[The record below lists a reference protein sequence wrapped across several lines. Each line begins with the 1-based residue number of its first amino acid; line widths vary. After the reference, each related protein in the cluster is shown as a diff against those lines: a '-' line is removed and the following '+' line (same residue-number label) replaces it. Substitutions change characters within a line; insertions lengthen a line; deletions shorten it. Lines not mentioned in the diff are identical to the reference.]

1 MEEQLKTIVKH
12 FGINNQQ
19 RKLQEEIFELQEAIT
34 CYELN
39 NSVSYDIP
47 LCELSYGID
56 SIKEEMADV
65 MVILNQFIE
74 YYKIEHKELFE
85 ICNKKVDRTIERI
98 DSGYYESNDRKITE

>member
-1 MEEQLKTIVKH
+1 MKEDLLKIINH

-47 LCELSYGID
+47 LFELAYGIE
-56 SIKEEMADV
+56 SIEEELADCFV
-65 MVILNQFIE
+65 LLNQIQEFYGLDSKDIYDRMKMKVNRTLDRIE
-74 YYKIEHKELFE
+74 TNYYGEGKNNE
-85 ICNKKVDRTIERI
+85 
-98 DSGYYESNDRKITE
+98 